1 MRTFW
6 LRPAL
11 RALTSAAP
19 KSAFTETSWAMA
31 IRSCR
36 HHRCRQDADVL
47 APAGAAR
54 LDFGCAE
61 VSLHRNFM
69 GDGYS

>member
-1 MRTFW
+1 
-6 LRPAL
+6 
-11 RALTSAAP
+11 
-19 KSAFTETSWAMA
+19 MA
-31 IRSCR
+31 IRSY
-36 HHRCRQDADVL
+36 HHYRCRLNMDVL